1 MAEELSWRGRTP
13 ALGNFGVPMR
23 SQPGEK
29 DAAGIT
35 GETAQTQPRVAGAG
49 VGGAASHSMLGAW
62 TLSSKQ
68 WGVTRRQRDLKCTL
82 ERLLW
87 G

>member
-1 MAEELSWRGRTP
+1 MAEELSWRGR
-13 ALGNFGVPMR
+13 AAAFGDFGMPMR
-23 SQPGEK
+23 SQPGEEH
-29 DAAGIT
+29 AEGIT
-35 GETAQTQPRVAGAG
+35 GETTQAQLRAAGAG
-49 VGGAASHSMLGAW
+49 VGGVASHTVLGAW

-68 WGVTRRQRDLKCTL
+68 WGVTERQRDQNCTL